1 MRFLKADINLSL
13 LAMVLV
19 VLVVFVGFNVYYQNK
34 IKELQRD
41 YDKKAENLKAIEE
54 KLLYKEEKLNEI
66 SELKEAIKKD
76 KEALEI
82 GYLSLHGEN
91 QNLKTEKTNLMED
104 LETRPFG
111 KTLCKATG
119 NVQCLN

>member
-1 MRFLKADINLSL
+1 MRFLKADFNLHL
-13 LAMVLV
+13 LAVVLA
-19 VLVVFVGFNVYYQNK
+19 VLVVFAGFSIYYQNK
-34 IKELQRD
+34 IKEMQRE
-41 YDKKAENLKAIEE
+41 YDKKAENLKSIEE
-54 KLLYKEEKLNEI
+54 KLLSKEEKLNEI
-66 SELKEAIKKD
+66 SELKEVIKKD
-76 KEALEI
+76 KETLEI

>member
-34 IKELQRD
+34 IKELQRE
-41 YDKKAENLKAIEE
+41 YDKKVENLKAIEE
-54 KLLYKEEKLNEI
+54 KLLSKEEKLNEI

-76 KEALEI
+76 KETLEI

-91 QNLKTEKTNLMED
+91 QNL
-104 LETRPFG
+104 
-111 KTLCKATG
+111 
-119 NVQCLN
+119 